1 MTYLLY
7 VNDVIIIYEVSEV
20 LLMYPNWTIM
30 WFEVIFEWKVN
41 MKNELILVGRIDN
54 IPIGKVDDLDACH
67 Y

>member
-30 WFEVIFEWKVN
+30 RFEVIFEWKVN

>member
-7 VNDVIIIYEVSEV
+7 VNDIIIYEVSEV